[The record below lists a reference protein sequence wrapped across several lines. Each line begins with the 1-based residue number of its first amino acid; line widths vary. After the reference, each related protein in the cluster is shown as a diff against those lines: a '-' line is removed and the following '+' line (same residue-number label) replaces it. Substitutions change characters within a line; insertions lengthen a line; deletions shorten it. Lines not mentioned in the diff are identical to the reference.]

1 MQSETLGAV
10 TASLSTGEI
19 AALLDWWKLAG
30 VDTPVNQTPQSW
42 FAPPADLPRPAPAP
56 AAAVSERVFRQSVL
70 PAAQPDPFAAVA
82 SLAELRGLVDP
93 RAPFADGDPASG
105 IMIMGEAPSADDLRT
120 GRPFTGPAGL
130 FLDRML
136 AAIGLDRSRCYIA
149 LLAARRRVPG
159 APPPEAIAEELPLA
173 RAHVRLAAPRLLLLL
188 GGPAAQALTGDAT
201 PISRLRGRWLEVD
214 TGAGRIPALAT
225 FNPAYLLRRP
235 EDKALAWADLLAFRR
250 RMLA

>member
-1 MQSETLGAV
+1 MQSETLGAA
-10 TASLSTGEI
+10 TASLSPGEI

-42 FAPPADLPRPAPAP
+42 FAPPAPAPRAEPEPAPARP
-56 AAAVSERVFRQSVL
+56 FLQGPVPPR
-70 PAAQPDPFAAVA
+70 PDPFAAVA
-82 SLAELRGLVDP
+82 TLAELRALVDP

-136 AAIGLDRSRCYIA
+136 ASIGLDRSRCYIG

-159 APPPEAIAEELPLA
+159 APPPEAIAEDLPLA
-173 RAHVRLAAPRLLLLL
+173 RAHIRLAAPRLLLLL

-201 PISRLRGRWLEVD
+201 PISRLRGRWLDVD
-214 TGAGRIPALAT
+214 TGAGTVPALAT

-250 RMLA
+250 RMLS